1 MFGDAAGK
9 RLLRTRFAF
18 TLHDRAL
25 LRCPAEVLDMILP
38 WMLAIVNWLIGVPLA
53 FLGGAGVTAFSAP
66 VRSALADAL
75 YGFLN
80 SVLP

>member
-1 MFGDAAGK
+1 
-9 RLLRTRFAF
+9 
-18 TLHDRAL
+18 
-25 LRCPAEVLDMILP
+25 MILP
-38 WMLAIVNWLIGVPLA
+38 WMVALVNWLIGVPLA

-75 YGFLN
+75 YNFLN